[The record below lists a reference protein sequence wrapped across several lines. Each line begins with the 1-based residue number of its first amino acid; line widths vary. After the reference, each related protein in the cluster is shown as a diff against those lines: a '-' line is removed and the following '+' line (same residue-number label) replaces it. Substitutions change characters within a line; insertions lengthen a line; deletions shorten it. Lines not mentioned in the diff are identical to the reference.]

1 MRKTKKKKHKI
12 IMNNL
17 KKHKHRQKRKIKRRR
32 NDFIIQLFQISE
44 ATIKDF
50 QLFSPFRFY

>member
-1 MRKTKKKKHKI
+1 MRKTKKKKYKI

-17 KKHKHRQKRKIKRRR
+17 KKLKRRQKRKIKRRR

-44 ATIKDF
+44 ATIKDLY
-50 QLFSPFRFY
+50 LFSPFQFY